1 MGDAA
6 DDLQHQHDMEDLMA
20 RRGGNDKYLRLTGL
34 WGSKSNDML
43 FTGRAKTEQIEALL
57 KQCEEALDADA
68 PLVFSLWENDKK
80 RSHKDPEFS
89 IQSFVGD
96 AEEKPRSSRSSR
108 SSRDEEPR
116 ERGRDRK
123 RDNDDND
130 EKDDNEEDAP
140 EEQDAPEEE
149 PEEKPRRRTSGK
161 KEEPAPTKKK
171 RADW

>member
-1 MGDAA
+1 
-6 DDLQHQHDMEDLMA
+6 MA
-20 RRGGNDKYLRLTGL
+20 RRSGGNDKYLRLTGL

-80 RSHKDPEFS
+80 KSHKDPEFS

-96 AEEKPRSSRSSR
+96 AEEKPRSYRSSRSSR

-123 RDNDDND
+123 RDNDGDKD
-130 EKDDNEEDAP
+130 EKDNEEDAP
-140 EEQDAPEEE
+140 EEQDAPEDE

>member
-1 MGDAA
+1 
-6 DDLQHQHDMEDLMA
+6 MA
-20 RRGGNDKYLRLTGL
+20 RRSGGNDKYLRLTGL

-80 RSHKDPEFS
+80 KSHKDPEFS

-96 AEEKPRSSRSSR
+96 AEEKPRSYRSSRSSR

-123 RDNDDND
+123 RDNDDDNDKD
-130 EKDDNEEDAP
+130 EKDNEEDAP
-140 EEQDAPEEE
+140 EEQDAPEDE

>member
-1 MGDAA
+1 
-6 DDLQHQHDMEDLMA
+6 MA
-20 RRGGNDKYLRLTGL
+20 RRSGGNDKYLRLTGL

-57 KQCEEALDADA
+57 KQCDEALDADA

-80 RSHKDPEFS
+80 KSHKDPEFS

-123 RDNDDND
+123 RDNDDDKD
-130 EKDDNEEDAP
+130 EKGEKDEEDAP
-140 EEQDAPEEE
+140 EDQDESEDE
-149 PEEKPRRRTSGK
+149 PEENPRGRSSSK
-161 KEEPAPTKKK
+161 KEKPAPAKSVKK

>member
-1 MGDAA
+1 
-6 DDLQHQHDMEDLMA
+6 MA

-34 WGSKSNDML
+34 WGSKSNEML
-43 FTGRAKTEQIEALL
+43 FTGRAKAEQIEALL

-80 RSHKDPEFS
+80 KSHKDPEFS

-123 RDNDDND
+123 RDNDDDNDKD
-130 EKDDNEEDAP
+130 EKDNEEDAP
-140 EEQDAPEEE
+140 EDQDAPEEE

-161 KEEPAPTKKK
+161 KEEPAPAKSVKK

>member
-1 MGDAA
+1 
-6 DDLQHQHDMEDLMA
+6 MA

-34 WGSKSNDML
+34 WGSKTNDML
-43 FTGRAKTEQIEALL
+43 FTGRAKAEQIEALI
-57 KQCEEALDADA
+57 KQCEEALDVDA

-80 RSHKDPEFS
+80 KSHKDPEFS

-96 AEEKPRSSRSSR
+96 AEEKPRSYRSSRSSR

-123 RDNDDND
+123 RDNDGDKD
-130 EKDDNEEDAP
+130 EKDNEEDAP
-140 EEQDAPEEE
+140 EEQDAPEDE

>member
-6 DDLQHQHDMEDLMA
+6 DDLQYQHDMEDLMA
-20 RRGGNDKYLRLTGL
+20 RRGSGDNEKYLRLTGL
-34 WGSKSNDML
+34 WASKTNDAL
-43 FTGRAKTEQIEALL
+43 FTGRAKTEQIEALI

-80 RSHKDPEFS
+80 KSRKDPEFS

-108 SSRDEEPR
+108 NSHDKEEDR
-116 ERGRDRK
+116 EESRDRK
-123 RDNDDND
+123 RSKRD
-130 EKDDNEEDAP
+130 EPEDAP
-140 EEQDAPEEE
+140 EDTPDDE
-149 PEEKPRRRTSGK
+149 PEDEPEDKPQRRTSSR
-161 KEEPAPTKKK
+161 KEAPASSKKK